1 MDDIDALL
9 DERIK
14 ASTTATDDDIDAM
27 LDARTRAAAS
37 PDAISTASQEAAPS
51 WWERPLSE
59 AGRQL
64 GLAGR
69 AVAQGVASMPMMAMD
84 AGVSAR
90 NLVENAAHGVYPSW
104 QNLNPFSEAGYAPG
118 KYGHELPSKEFNK
131 ALTDVGVPEPRT
143 TSEKVAGFIESVIA
157 GSRLP
162 APQAAKQAPTGF
174 VRPAATQAE
183 QVLRESREAGY
194 VVPPTTAKPTMVNKL
209 AEGFAG
215 KASTAQAASIKNQE
229 VTNELVRKA
238 LELKSGQPITVKA
251 LEGIREA
258 AGKVYEQIG
267 KAGEIRPDAQYLDDL
282 AQIGRGA
289 DEVAAAFPGANVG
302 ATKQIGD
309 MVDSLLQEKFDSR
322 AALQYLREL
331 RKQAGGNLSGINAA
345 DPAKQALGMAQKEA
359 AATLEELIMRH
370 LSANG
375 MEDVAQSFDKARRA
389 IAMSHS
395 VENALNETTGNVVAG
410 KLTQQLAKGKPLS
423 GGLET
428 AARFGQAFPKAAKE
442 VTESMPGISP
452 LDWAVAIGSAIGAGH
467 PIPLAGVVARPGVRS
482 ALLAPWWQQGLTD
495 LPRTVDYSKTGAVIS
510 DAIRRSIPPTTVPSI
525 VLQTENRAAQ

>member
-1 MDDIDALL
+1 MDDIDTLLDSRAKHDEPSDGSDVDALL
-9 DERIK
+9 DARSK
-14 ASTTATDDDIDAM
+14 NAVAATAAQ
-27 LDARTRAAAS
+27 AAE
-37 PDAISTASQEAAPS
+37 PMP
-51 WWERPLSE
+51 WWKQTLSE
-59 AGRQL
+59 TGRQL
-64 GLAGR
+64 ALTGR
-69 AVAQGVASMPMMAMD
+69 AVTQGVASMPMMAMD
-84 AGVSAR
+84 AGVAAR

-104 QNLNPFSEAGYAPG
+104 QNLNPFSEAGWAPG
-118 KYGHELPSKEFNK
+118 QYGHELPSRTFNQ

-157 GSRLP
+157 GSKLP

-174 VRPAATQAE
+174 VRPAASATE

-194 VVPPTTAKPTMVNKL
+194 VVPPTTAKPSIANRL

-238 LELKSGQPITVKA
+238 LELKSGQPITVRT
-251 LEGIREA
+251 LEGIRES

-267 KAGEIRPDAQYLDDL
+267 KAGEIKPDAQYLDDL

-309 MVDSLLQEKFDSR
+309 MVDSLLQDKFDSK

-359 AATLEELIMRH
+359 AATLEELVMRH
-370 LSANG
+370 LGANG
-375 MEDVAQSFDKARRA
+375 MEDLAQSFDKARRA

-442 VTESMPGISP
+442 VTESMPGVSP
-452 LDWAVAIGSAIGAGH
+452 LDWALAIGSAVGTGH
-467 PIPLAGVVARPGVRS
+467 PAPLAGVMARPGVRS
-482 ALLAPWWQQGLTD
+482 ALLSDWWQQSLTD
-495 LPRTVDYSKTGAVIS
+495 AV
-510 DAIRRSIPPTTVPSI
+510 PTTPAPTLGLAPSAA
-525 VLQTENRAAQ
+525 LQGGELVRQ